1 MGYPSIADLNALSAE
16 AFADEVAPLFEG
28 ARGFLERLAAARPF
42 ESDHGFLVAAR
53 EVARTMPEADQVE
66 LLNAHARLG
75 ADPASVS
82 AASFEEQGYDA
93 PEEEDAQSGG
103 LFEELAMLNDVY
115 EGRFGFRYVVFVA
128 GRPLTSIGPLIEA
141 AMRNDRAAELARG
154 LDDVIDIAAD
164 RLGGLRGDYPDRDEH
179 A

>member
-1 MGYPSIADLNALSAE
+1 MGFPSIADLNALSAE
-16 AFADEVAPLFEG
+16 EFADEVAPLFEG

-42 ESDHGFLVAAR
+42 ESDHAFLVAAR
-53 EVARTMPEADQVE
+53 EIARTMPEADQIE

-75 ADPASVS
+75 ADPAGVS
-82 AASFEEQGYDA
+82 AASFAEQGYDSS
-93 PEEEDAQSGG
+93 EEEDAQPGA

-128 GRPLTSIGPLIEA
+128 GRPLTSMGPLIEA
-141 AMRNDRAAELARG
+141 AMRNDRAAELGRG

-164 RLGGLRGDYPDRDEH
+164 RLGQLRGDYPDRDEG

>member
-16 AFADEVAPLFEG
+16 EFADEVAPLFEG
-28 ARGFLERLAAARPF
+28 ARGFLKRLAAARPF
-42 ESDHGFLVAAR
+42 ESDHAFLVAAR
-53 EVARTMPEADQVE
+53 ELARTMPEADQIE
-66 LLNAHARLG
+66 LLNAHARVG
-75 ADPASVS
+75 ADPAGVS
-82 AASFEEQGYDA
+82 AASFEEQGYDSS
-93 PEEEDAQSGG
+93 EEEDAQPGA

-128 GRPLTSIGPLIEA
+128 GRPLTSMGPLIEA
-141 AMRNDRAAELARG
+141 AMRNDRAAELGRG

-164 RLGGLRGDYPDRDEH
+164 RLGQLRGDYPDRDEG

>member
-1 MGYPSIADLNALSAE
+1 
-16 AFADEVAPLFEG
+16 
-28 ARGFLERLAAARPF
+28 
-42 ESDHGFLVAAR
+42 
-53 EVARTMPEADQVE
+53 MPEADQIE

-82 AASFEEQGYDA
+82 AASFEEQGYDSSD
-93 PEEEDAQSGG
+93 EDDAQPGG

-141 AMRNDRAAELARG
+141 AMRNDRAAELGRG

-164 RLGGLRGDYPDRDEH
+164 RLGQLRGDYPDRDEGT
-179 A
+179 